1 MAVKLNLYIKWL
13 CLVIFSMMLSAC
25 DSSLQYI
32 KVADKQ
38 ALDGSHSDAADNYY
52 TALLIKPQ
60 NIKAKQGL
68 QKNAQLVLDG
78 KFSTFAKYVVDG
90 NNEQALRQYS
100 YCKDYFNNL
109 KNIGVDLN
117 WLAYFDPLYEE
128 TKQEYI
134 SKQYDLGLSQM
145 NENKFDKAEFTFAK
159 IVEFDSSYKNV
170 SVLRMQSV
178 LEPLYNQG
186 LKFIDAEN
194 YKVAYKTFKQ
204 VSTFDATYKNTLQML
219 KYASEKASLPLAAV
233 LVGKK
238 QYQNYEDLS
247 FYEALVAKFGN
258 AKNPFLKIIDKNNLD
273 RLLNQQPDSITITD
287 AETAAKAGKLIGA
300 KYFLLIDVNEVKF
313 DELKPTTTDEPAY
326 QSFSERVVGAN
337 GESQSVIKFKKV
349 NYAET
354 KKFRK
359 VEAKVTYQLVSVQS
373 GQIVSS
379 ETFSSEQY
387 DVHVFARFNGN
398 TDNLYPSLP
407 AGNFMPN
414 APVEWKEKFFE
425 LNRDLITS
433 QTLADQAFAEI
444 SQKIMDDI
452 DLYIQ

>member
-1 MAVKLNLYIKWL
+1 MAVKSNFVIKWL
-13 CLVIFSMMLSAC
+13 CLVIFSITFSSC
-25 DSSLQYI
+25 DSSLKFI
-32 KVADKQ
+32 KQADKL
-38 ALDGSHSDAADNYY
+38 ALDGNYSDAADIYY
-52 TALLIKPQ
+52 AALLIKPQ

-78 KFSTFAKYVVDG
+78 KFSAFAKYVVDG

-128 TKQEYI
+128 TKLEFI
-134 SKQYDLGLSQM
+134 SKQYELGLSQM

-170 SVLRMQSV
+170 SVLRMHSV

-186 LKFIDAEN
+186 LKYIEAEN
-194 YKVAYKTFKQ
+194 YKAAYKTFKQ
-204 VSTFDATYKNTLQML
+204 LSTFDATFKNTLQML
-219 KYASEKASLPLAAV
+219 KYALEKASLPLASV
-233 LVGKK
+233 LVGKE
-238 QYQNYEDLS
+238 QNHNYQDLS
-247 FYEALVAKFGN
+247 FYQALVAKFGN

-273 RLLNQQPDSITITD
+273 KLLNQQPDSIIITD
-287 AETAAKAGKLIGA
+287 AESASKVGKLIGV
-300 KYFLLIDVNEVKF
+300 KYFLLINVNEVKF
-313 DELKPTTTDEPAY
+313 DELKPTTTDETAY
-326 QSFSERVVGAN
+326 QSVSERVVGAN

-349 NYAET
+349 SYAET
-354 KKFRK
+354 KKYRK

-373 GQIVSS
+373 GQVVSS

-387 DVHVFARFNGN
+387 DVHVFARYNGN
-398 TDNLYPSLP
+398 IDNLYPSLP

-414 APVEWKEKFFE
+414 VPAEWKEKFFE
-425 LNRDLITS
+425 LNRELITS

>member
-1 MAVKLNLYIKWL
+1 MAVKSNFFIKWL
-13 CLVIFSMMLSAC
+13 CLVIFSITFSSC
-25 DSSLQYI
+25 DSSLKFI
-32 KVADKQ
+32 KQADKL
-38 ALDGSHSDAADNYY
+38 ALDGNYSDAADIYY
-52 TALLIKPQ
+52 AALLIKPQ
-60 NIKAKQGL
+60 NVKAKQGL

-78 KFSTFAKYVVDG
+78 KFSAFAKYVVDG

-128 TKQEYI
+128 TKLEFI
-134 SKQYDLGLSQM
+134 SKQYELGLSQM

-186 LKFIDAEN
+186 LKYIEAEN
-194 YKVAYKTFKQ
+194 YKAAYKTFKQ
-204 VSTFDATYKNTLQML
+204 VSTFDATFKNTLQML
-219 KYASEKASLPLAAV
+219 KYALEKASLPVAAV
-233 LVGKK
+233 LVGKE
-238 QYQNYEDLS
+238 QNSNYNDLS
-247 FYEALVAKFGN
+247 FYQALVAKFGN

-273 RLLNQQPDSITITD
+273 KLLNQQADSITITD

-300 KYFLLIDVNEVKF
+300 KYFLLINVNEVKF

-349 NYAET
+349 SYAET
-354 KKFRK
+354 KKYRK
-359 VEAKVTYQLVSVQS
+359 VEAKVTYHLVSVQS

-387 DVHVFARFNGN
+387 DVHVFARYNGN
-398 TDNLYPSLP
+398 IDNLYPSLP

-414 APVEWKEKFFE
+414 APAEWKEKFFE
-425 LNRDLITS
+425 LNRDLTTS
-433 QTLADQAFAEI
+433 QSLADQAFAEI